1 MTIQEAMN
9 NGIGA
14 KVLVAVLSGL
24 LITSITAFWG
34 LSNNVSTLAA
44 QQKATQEQ
52 ITRFDDRVSN
62 RLSTFEERLSYIERR
77 ALNNPNYHYRNNN
90 ENKGE

>member
-14 KVLVAVLSGL
+14 KILVAVLSGL

-34 LSNNVSTLAA
+34 LSNNVSALAA
-44 QQKATQEQ
+44 QQKATQQQ
-52 ITRFDDRVSN
+52 ITRFDDRVSD
-62 RLSTFEERLSYIERR
+62 RISVFEERLSYIERR
-77 ALNNPNYHYRNNN
+77 ALESNNYYNGNQ
-90 ENKGE
+90 NKGG

>member
-14 KVLVAVLSGL
+14 KILVAVLSGL
-24 LITSITAFWG
+24 LITSITAFWS
-34 LSNNVSTLAA
+34 LSNNVSSLAA

-52 ITRFDDRVSN
+52 ITRFDERVSN
-62 RLSTFEERLSYIERR
+62 RLGTFEERLSYIERR
-77 ALNNPNYHYRNNN
+77 ALSNPNYHYRK
-90 ENKGE
+90 EDKNKGG